1 MQKKMG
7 GKGKK
12 VMRQKGGKA
21 THGEVQRKV
30 LGGSRRRSEIFLAHK
45 QKKKKNLY
53 GNEGNKSPPT
63 RAKYSLTGFQ
73 EEEEETKD
81 TD

>member
-1 MQKKMG
+1 MG
-7 GKGKK
+7 AKGKK

-45 QKKKKNLY
+45 QRKKKKNLY
-53 GNEGNKSPPT
+53 GNEGNKSPQT
-63 RAKYSLTGFQ
+63 QAKYSVTGFQ

>member
-1 MQKKMG
+1 MPYKKMEA
-7 GKGKK
+7 KGNK

-30 LGGSRRRSEIFLAHK
+30 LGGSRRRNEIFLAHK
-45 QKKKKNLY
+45 QKKKKLY

-63 RAKYSLTGFQ
+63 QAKYSLTGFQ